1 METIM
6 ILAQAISK
14 AAKKDIWRLD
24 INANDDDEYV
34 GRLWLRSNI
43 EGYWDIHE
51 DGSIEHH
58 R

>member
-6 ILAQAISK
+6 ILAQAISR
-14 AAKKDIWRLD
+14 AAKYDIWRVD
-24 INANDDDEYV
+24 INTIKEEMV
-34 GRLWLRSNI
+34 GRLWLRSGI
-43 EGYWDIHE
+43 DEYWDIHE